1 MYLPLQGFHK
11 SWKSVRSCR
20 NIRGENVLRIIVEM
34 SGKTPIKIIASVRN
48 EALRKKNNSSLNP
61 KMEYK
66 EK

>member
-1 MYLPLQGFHK
+1 M
-11 SWKSVRSCR
+11 
-20 NIRGENVLRIIVEM
+20 EM